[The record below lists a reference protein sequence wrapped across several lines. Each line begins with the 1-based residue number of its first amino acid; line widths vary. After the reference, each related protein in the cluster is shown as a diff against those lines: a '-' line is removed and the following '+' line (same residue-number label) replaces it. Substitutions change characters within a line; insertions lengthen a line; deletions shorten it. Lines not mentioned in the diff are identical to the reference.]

1 MFYLNGFKHP
11 RIIINLQ
18 CNSFLVFRAIRIFT
32 TVLLLFFIHE
42 KQLAQTFPFV
52 NYLVENGLSQPQVLC
67 TYQHTD
73 GTMWFG
79 TSGGGVNVFDGKFF
93 NHWGTKEGLAD
104 GVVYS
109 ICRDKTGSLFIG
121 TNNGLSVILADKI
134 YTQGIKPFKNF
145 TTKEGLTHSRVFTV
159 FLEESGKH
167 LLGTGK
173 GLSVYENGKIKPF
186 YTNSIL
192 DSASV
197 FNIIKD
203 SEGAYWFSTIGEG
216 AFRLLNGKMTQ
227 YSVASGLNSQVVFSV
242 FEKTPGYFWLLTG
255 EGIFELKNNTLKEIV
270 LPYLG
275 KSATFYHY
283 LVDRNK
289 AIWLAAA
296 EGLLKLGVNEEPRFF
311 TKANGLADN
320 SIWKVFE
327 DKESNLWLASD
338 QNGVSKLSSERFI
351 IFNSKDGL
359 TGDDVKRVFQ
369 DQNKNIFIATKQGL
383 AVFNEEAEKKFTK
396 IDFKGTQDVWAVA
409 VDNKGTIYAGTS
421 NGLVVGKNGDFKRIS
436 CADKEGPAN
445 AIVDVFIDS
454 TGEVWLGT
462 QAGIAKLKNDLIVES
477 NEIPLQKSFI
487 HKIFKDNKGVFW
499 FCSDDGL
506 FRYDGKEL
514 KSHTGGQGLAEN
526 TRVRNII
533 QDSKNN
539 YWLATSTGL
548 YKYDG
553 TIFEIVQT
561 ASSATSKEIFSL
573 AIDNNNVL
581 WAGLSNGLVSVQL
594 GDKRKVRLY
603 TSEDGFLGQVCNQN
617 ALIIDNQNRPLIGTS
632 IGLMVYQRQ
641 YEKENTS
648 EPITKIKSID
658 LFFQKADWR
667 EYADSVNNNLPV
679 DLSLPY
685 DKNYLTFNFI
695 GVSLTTPGK
704 VVYRYKLEG
713 LDADW
718 RLTNKTEASYSNIP
732 PGKYR
737 FVCYAN
743 NGEDVW
749 NKEPV
754 TFEFEIRPPFWRTW
768 WFYSLIVLI
777 ISSGVYSYIKISAAN
792 RKILKQN
799 EIIEEKNS
807 ALSHANEEIAE
818 KNRNI
823 TDSINYAKRIQQ
835 SFIPSDKLMAQILP
849 KHFVLFKPR
858 DIVSGDFYQAFE
870 LEDRLVVVCADCTG
884 HGIPGAFMS
893 LIGISIIK
901 EISKSSIEITSADIL
916 NKLREGILDALNPD
930 RSEQGAKDGMDVT
943 VLCIFKKKNGNTLRL
958 QFSGANNPLIH
969 VTNEN
974 GTKKVVEYKGDKQPA
989 GYYSNMKPFGMIE
1002 LEAKTGDG
1010 LYLYTD
1016 GFADQ
1021 FGGSTGKK
1029 FMSKKLKELIADVSE
1044 LPMKEQK
1051 ERFNDVFVKW
1061 QGGLEQVDDVTLIG
1075 IRV

>member
-1 MFYLNGFKHP
+1 
-11 RIIINLQ
+11 
-18 CNSFLVFRAIRIFT
+18 
-32 TVLLLFFIHE
+32 
-42 KQLAQTFPFV
+42 
-52 NYLVENGLSQPQVLC
+52 
-67 TYQHTD
+67 
-73 GTMWFG
+73 MWFG
-79 TSGGGVNVFDGKFF
+79 TVGGGINTFDGKYF
-93 NHWGTKEGLAD
+93 NNWGSKEGLVD
-104 GVVYS
+104 DLVYF
-109 ICRDKTGSLFIG
+109 IYRDNQGIIYIG
-121 TNNGLSVILADKI
+121 TNNGLSVIHSDEVNKPNK
-134 YTQGIKPFKNF
+134 KPFKNF
-145 TTKEGLTHSRVFTV
+145 TVKEGLSHPRILSIWDKGDGEFW
-159 FLEESGKH
+159 F
-167 LLGTGK
+167 GTGK
-173 GLSVYENGKIKPF
+173 GLSVLKNGIIKPF
-186 YTNSIL
+186 YTKSIL

-197 FNIIKD
+197 FHIMKD

-216 AFRLLNGKMTQ
+216 AFRLHNNTIKQ
-227 YSVASGLNSQVVFSV
+227 YSLKEGLNSSFVFSV
-242 FEKTPGYFWLLTG
+242 LEKKPGYVWLLTG
-255 EGIFELKNNTLKEIV
+255 EGVYELINDKPQEIKM
-270 LPYLG
+270 PYLG
-275 KSATFYHY
+275 TSATYYHS
-283 LVDRNK
+283 LIDKNK

-320 SIWKVFE
+320 SVWKVFE

-351 IFNSKDGL
+351 LFNSKDAL
-359 TGDDVKRVFQ
+359 AGDEVKRIYQ
-369 DQNKNIFIATKQGL
+369 DNQKNIWVGTKQGL
-383 AVFNEEAEKKFTK
+383 SYDNGKSEKKFNK
-396 IDFKGTQDVWAVA
+396 VDFKGTQDIWAIA
-409 VDNKGTIYAGTS
+409 LDNNGVIYAGTS
-421 NGLVVGKNGDFKRIS
+421 NGLVTGKEGNFKRIFCS
-436 CADKEGPAN
+436 DKESPAN
-445 AIVDVFIDS
+445 AIIDVYIDKA
-454 TGEVWLGT
+454 GEIWLGT
-462 QAGIAKLKNDLIVES
+462 QAGVARFKNDMIVES
-477 NEIPLQKSFI
+477 TEIPLQKSFI
-487 HKIFKDNKGVFW
+487 HKVYQDNKGVYW

-514 KSHTGGQGLAEN
+514 KGFSGSRGLTEN

-533 QDSKNN
+533 QDSKNT

-553 TIFEIVQT
+553 TIFEIVQVGN
-561 ASSATSKEIFSL
+561 SETSKEIFSL
-573 AIDNNNVL
+573 AIDQNNVL
-581 WAGLSNGLVSVQL
+581 WAGLSNGLASIEL
-594 GDKRKVRLY
+594 GEKRKVRLY
-603 TSEDGFLGQVCNQN
+603 SSEDGFLGQVCNQN
-617 ALIIDNQNRPLIGTS
+617 ALIIDDQNRPLVGTS
-632 IGLMVYQRQ
+632 NGLVVYQRQ
-641 YEKENTS
+641 YEKDNTA
-648 EPITKIKSID
+648 EPITKIKSVD
-658 LFFQKADWR
+658 LFFQKVDWK
-667 EYADSVNNNLPV
+667 EYADSVSNNNLPIN
-679 DLSLPY
+679 LSLPY

-704 VVYRYKLEG
+704 VTYRYKLEG
-713 LDADW
+713 LDKDW
-718 RLTNKTEASYSNIP
+718 RLSNKTEASYSNLP

-737 FVCYAN
+737 FLCYAN
-743 NGEDVW
+743 NGEGVW
-749 NKEPV
+749 NTEPV

-768 WFYSLIVLI
+768 WFYSLVVLI

-849 KHFVLFKPR
+849 QHFVLFKPR

-901 EISKSSIEITSADIL
+901 EISKSSKEITSADIL

-943 VLCIFKKKNGNTLRL
+943 ILCIFKKKNGKTVRL

-969 VTNEN
+969 VTTEE
-974 GTKKVVEYKGDKQPA
+974 GTKRIVEYKGDKQPA
-989 GYYSNMKPFGMIE
+989 GYYSNMKPFGMTEI
-1002 LEAKTGDG
+1002 EAKEGDG

-1021 FGGSTGKK
+1021 FGGTTGKK
-1029 FMSKKLKELIADVSE
+1029 FMSKKLKELIADVSD
-1044 LPMKEQK
+1044 LSMKEQK
-1051 ERFNDVFVKW
+1051 EQFNDVFVKW
-1061 QGGLEQVDDVTLIG
+1061 QGSLEQVDDVTLIG